1 MAIIKCSECGK
12 KISDKATKCP
22 SCGAPVDKKTNESAI
37 WGFSL
42 SIVSIFLNIV
52 AILSLAF
59 SIDGLVTISHEHTEK
74 GKGFAIAG
82 LIISILMVLN
92 LAISFYSTVY
102 GI

>member
-59 SIDGLVTISHEHTEK
+59 SDYITRTYRKRKRIRYSRSYNQYIN
-74 GKGFAIAG
+74 GFK
-82 LIISILMVLN
+82 S
-92 LAISFYSTVY
+92 SY
-102 GI
+102 